1 MKLLYLHDS
10 PISSEKANIIQAL
23 HMCYAFSGL
32 GHDVTLAIP
41 NSGHNQVS
49 INKLIAYKM
58 NKEITFSVQTYPKI
72 TVKGRFLKFG
82 GLPGITRILK
92 NHYVD
97 CCIVRNPVIINA
109 AIKNDIPTIFESHNF
124 LLHNRYKIIDFILKK
139 NLIKNSRSEKL
150 IKFVTISNALA
161 EIWKSCGV
169 PAEKVIALHD
179 GVDSDSFAVIHDK
192 CKSREKLGLPLHKK
206 IVIYAGSLYPNRGI
220 ENILKLS
227 RHFPRAYFLI
237 LGGPEE
243 RKKYYIEICTDQNIK
258 NIDFTGYIPYHK
270 VKNYLFA
277 ADVLL
282 MIWTKEVKT
291 INYCSPLKM
300 FEYMAA
306 GRIIV
311 GHAFPTIKEVLTDGD
326 TAYLVD
332 PDSFQELWEKMKRAL
347 NDSYPSE
354 MAKRAR
360 ILALKEYTWS
370 KRASKILNSITDR

>member
-10 PISSEKANIIQAL
+10 PITSEKANIIQAL
-23 HMCYAFSGL
+23 NMCYAFSEL
-32 GHDVTLAIP
+32 GHDVILAVP
-41 NSGHNQVS
+41 YSGYNQVS
-49 INKLIAYKM
+49 IKKLIAYKM
-58 NKEITFSVQTYPKI
+58 NKEVPFSVRTYPKI
-72 TVKGRFLKFG
+72 TFKGRLSKIG
-82 GLPGITRILK
+82 GLPGIIKILK
-92 NHYVD
+92 TNITDY
-97 CCIVRNPVIINA
+97 CLVRNPIFINA
-109 AIKNDIPTIFESHNF
+109 TIKNDIPTIFESHNF
-124 LLHNRYKIIDFILKK
+124 LLHNKYKILDFFLRK
-139 NLIKNSRSEKL
+139 NLIKNCKSEKL
-150 IKFVTISNALA
+150 IKFITISNVLA

-169 PAEKVIALHD
+169 PEEKIIALHD
-179 GVDSDSFAVIHDK
+179 GVDSDSFAVINDRY
-192 CKSREKLGLPLHKK
+192 KSREKLGLPLHKK
-206 IVIYAGSLYPNRGI
+206 IVIYAGSLYLNRGI

-227 RHFPRAYFLI
+227 RHFPQVFFLI

-243 RKKYYIEICTDQNIK
+243 RKKYYIEICMNQNIK
-258 NIDFTGYIPYHK
+258 NIAFIGYIPYHK

-306 GRIIV
+306 ERIIV

-332 PDSFQELWEKMKRAL
+332 PDSFQELCEKMKRAL
-347 NDSYPSE
+347 DDSYPSE

-360 ILALKEYTWS
+360 SLALKEYTWS
-370 KRASKILNSITDR
+370 KRASKILDSITDR